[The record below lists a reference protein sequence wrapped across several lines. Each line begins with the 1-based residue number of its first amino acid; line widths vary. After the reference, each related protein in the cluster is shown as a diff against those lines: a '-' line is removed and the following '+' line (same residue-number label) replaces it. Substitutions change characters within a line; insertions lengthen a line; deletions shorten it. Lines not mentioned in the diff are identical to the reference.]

1 MQLFIN
7 LNPNY
12 IVVTSVIV
20 QYKRSI
26 KFYNGT
32 MRRETRRARELNPV
46 FMSPECVVIFF
57 MECHLDIF
65 KTYRILKTHDSNK
78 KSYYNQSI

>member
-57 MECHLDIF
+57 YGMSF
-65 KTYRILKTHDSNK
+65 R
-78 KSYYNQSI
+78 YNQNVSYLKNT